1 MSNLKFRKPLWLKLL
16 CLQGIFGRGILTA
29 HNQTHPD
36 SSPENVAGTFR
47 KKMKPLQSLLPE
59 IWLVHGDFAG
69 GFYGVDSLHFGP
81 LRCRGLVDILSEHWP
96 MTFEEIRSCTS
107 YRVQITGF
115 SLRPSGTVQDFSP
128 HNFATQFFG
137 WTASCQNS
145 LANLPCFRVA
155 QTPVAYERNRAV
167 LKKTSLALSRSRLVL
182 EAQVKASNL
191 GAERDEDRK
200 IRKRHQNSVDEREM
214 AFLETS

>member
-1 MSNLKFRKPLWLKLL
+1 
-16 CLQGIFGRGILTA
+16 
-29 HNQTHPD
+29 
-36 SSPENVAGTFR
+36 
-47 KKMKPLQSLLPE
+47 
-59 IWLVHGDFAG
+59 
-69 GFYGVDSLHFGP
+69 
-81 LRCRGLVDILSEHWP
+81 
-96 MTFEEIRSCTS
+96 
-107 YRVQITGF
+107 
-115 SLRPSGTVQDFSP
+115 
-128 HNFATQFFG
+128 
-137 WTASCQNS
+137 
-145 LANLPCFRVA
+145 VA